1 MGSRKILVAG
11 ANGVLGR
18 EVLGELC
25 RRDLP
30 ANALDRDVG
39 RLGDYRSRLG
49 KIHVADA
56 RDPSSLRGV
65 CEGVCAVIST
75 IGANQQLR
83 FTKDR
88 STFFDT
94 DYGANKNLL
103 AEALSA
109 HVEKFV
115 YVSLCNGNTTL
126 KGIVFADAHE
136 AFVDELTQS
145 GIDYAVIRPAG
156 FFYLFEEI
164 LVQARRGRGILV
176 GDGSARTNPVHEHDV
191 AVSCVDAL
199 TSGEREIS
207 VGGPDILTR
216 KEIAEMGFEVLGKP
230 ATIRTIPAGLLRAAI
245 LPLRVLDRRLYD
257 LVNFSIGAFTHEII
271 APRIGTHRL
280 RDYLTQRAA
289 IH

>member
-1 MGSRKILVAG
+1 MESRRILVAG
-11 ANGVLGR
+11 ANGVLGGEILR
-18 EVLGELC
+18 ELC
-25 RRDLP
+25 DRGLAAD
-30 ANALDRDVG
+30 ALDRDVG
-39 RLGDYRSRLG
+39 RLGTYRSRLG

-56 RDPSSLRGV
+56 RDPFALKGV
-65 CEGVCAVIST
+65 CEGVGAVIST

-83 FTKDR
+83 FSKDK

-103 AEALSA
+103 AEALRA

-136 AFVDELTQS
+136 AFVDELTKS
-145 GIDYAVIRPAG
+145 GIDYAVIRPSG

-164 LVQARRGRGILV
+164 LVQARKGRGILV

-191 AVSCVDAL
+191 AISCIDAL
-199 TSGEREIS
+199 TSGEKEVSI
-207 VGGPDILTR
+207 GGPDILTR
-216 KEIAEMGFEVLGKP
+216 KEIAEMGFEILGKP

-245 LPLRVLDRRLYD
+245 LPLRFLDRRLYD
-257 LVNFSIGAFTHEII
+257 VVNFSIGAFAHEIV

-280 RDYLTQRAA
+280 RDYLVERAETR
-289 IH
+289 